1 MSIFPCVFTRSY
13 TRTLKIFYRTSV
25 IGASSLQ
32 PPLSVW
38 YRINEGIWNS
48 INVSSNVGPT
58 YQLILNSPT
67 IYLNDKIDYYFYDNL
82 PLASYAYSVGF
93 NDISYN
99 GQNNFVTTTVLDED
113 ISIYFN
119 LCSTTQPGGT
129 IFCPSN

>member
-1 MSIFPCVFTRSY
+1 MATFPCVFTRSY
-13 TRTLKIFYRTSV
+13 TRTLRIYYRTSV

-32 PPLSVW
+32 TLSVW

-99 GQNNFVTTTVLDED
+99 GQNNFVTTTVLGGD

-119 LCSTTQPGGT
+119 LCSTTQIAGT